1 MTISTVHV
9 TETRATVLAT
19 VMWRRPPGRM
29 ADGAARAVTAPLT
42 WLANGSANARY
53 FLTPLVGAFVRA
65 LEEHP
70 RE

>member
-19 VMWRRPPGRM
+19 VMWRM

-53 FLTPLVGAFVRA
+53 FVIPLVGALVLRTLA
-65 LEEHP
+65 EHP

>member
-19 VMWRRPPGRM
+19 VMWRM